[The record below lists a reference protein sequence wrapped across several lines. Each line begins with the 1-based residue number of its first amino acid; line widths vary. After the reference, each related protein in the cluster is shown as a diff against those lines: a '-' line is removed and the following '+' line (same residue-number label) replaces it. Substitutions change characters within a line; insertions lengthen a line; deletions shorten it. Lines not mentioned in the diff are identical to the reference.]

1 MANNTNGQAGKM
13 VYLPGGLKVCQDC
26 MQKTLDMA
34 STMDFSSLMGNP
46 FLRSMT
52 PNEPKKDIE
61 PEKKKDQIIEE
72 EKKEEP
78 VSGEI
83 VKKKEPEKPETV
95 QDQDDEEDAG
105 TSQGGGDGRVG
116 IRAGGGHNMNRKG

>member
-1 MANNTNGQAGKM
+1 MCGRSDKKAGKM

-52 PNEPKKDIE
+52 PNEPKKEPE
-61 PEKKKDQIIEE
+61 PEKKKDQTISE
-72 EKKEEP
+72 EKAEEP

-83 VKKKEPEKPETV
+83 VKSE
-95 QDQDDEEDAG
+95 
-105 TSQGGGDGRVG
+105 
-116 IRAGGGHNMNRKG
+116 